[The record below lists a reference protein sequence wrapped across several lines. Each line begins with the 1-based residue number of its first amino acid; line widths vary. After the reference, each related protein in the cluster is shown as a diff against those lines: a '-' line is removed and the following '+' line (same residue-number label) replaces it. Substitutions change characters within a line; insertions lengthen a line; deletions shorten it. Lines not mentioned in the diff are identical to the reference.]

1 MRIAITGGTG
11 TVGREVA
18 LALYDRGHEVRML
31 ARGGPIRVDLTDG
44 TGLPE
49 ALAGVDAVIDAAN
62 GQKRE
67 LLVNGTANLLE
78 AERHAGV
85 GHHVAISIVGSD
97 RAPGS
102 YYKLKREQEAV
113 VKAGGIPWSI
123 VRATQFH
130 PLVDAILSKAARFGI
145 APSGKALIQPVDP
158 SEVARVLADTVE
170 AGPTHAPAEFAGPE
184 ILTLRELTRQWRC
197 IRRSH
202 ALPLHIPVPSAL
214 RDGALTSETASRGT
228 TTFARWLAA

>member
-145 APSGKALIQPVDP
+145 APSPMALHPPLACASAPHPRPVRAARRRAHERDR
-158 SEVARVLADTVE
+158 VARHHHVRPLA
-170 AGPTHAPAEFAGPE
+170 GGM
-184 ILTLRELTRQWRC
+184 IRGRLTRG
-197 IRRSH
+197 RRVRLIAAASAPRH
-202 ALPLHIPVPSAL
+202 PARRAAPL
-214 RDGALTSETASRGT
+214 R
-228 TTFARWLAA
+228 